1 MIRFIGRC
9 GLDGVLFS
17 LSVFRIMGKRWRLGF
32 IVTIGGGFVV
42 IVFVCVVTVFVS
54 RVAIFVIE

>member
-32 IVTIGGGFVV
+32 IVTIGGGFAGFVV
-42 IVFVCVVTVFVS
+42 IVFVFVVS

>member
-1 MIRFIGRC
+1 MIRFIGKC
-9 GLDGVLFS
+9 GLGVGLFS

-32 IVTIGGGFVV
+32 IVTIGGGFAGFVV
-42 IVFVCVVTVFVS
+42 IVFVCVVS